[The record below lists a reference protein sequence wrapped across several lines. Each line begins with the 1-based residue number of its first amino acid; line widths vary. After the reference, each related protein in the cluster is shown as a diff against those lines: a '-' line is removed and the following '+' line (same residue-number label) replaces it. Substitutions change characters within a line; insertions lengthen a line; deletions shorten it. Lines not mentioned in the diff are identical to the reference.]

1 MYPVGI
7 CGRYGMGLHS
17 PWSASARTI
26 EAMVRSRFF
35 RIAVFVSLAAF
46 LCASAAKAQDGRYR
60 GRKFKP
66 PPATSTVTVTV
77 VRKDD
82 GKVIENASV
91 IWHLVG
97 DKGGMELH
105 TNEEGKS
112 MIDILP
118 TGSKVILQVL
128 AHGYQTFGQAYT
140 INKPTMAFKV
150 VLSRPVGQYTI
161 YGHHDVSAEG
171 PSPIAVGTPDAA
183 KTAATKKDDKPVD
196 KDGKSK
202 PADAARQDQQG
213 AKAAPK
219 ADSTESANKE
229 SNATPSPQL

>member
-1 MYPVGI
+1 MI
-7 CGRYGMGLHS
+7 
-17 PWSASARTI
+17 
-26 EAMVRSRFF
+26 RSRFA

-46 LCASAAKAQDGRYR
+46 LCASAAKAQDNRYR

-128 AHGYQTFGQAYT
+128 AHGYQTYGQSYT
-140 INKPTMAFKV
+140 INKPTMTFKIA
-150 VLSRPVGQYTI
+150 LSRPVGQYTI
-161 YGHHDVSAEG
+161 YGHHTVSVEG
-171 PSPIAVGTPDAA
+171 PSPIAVGTPDAS
-183 KTAATKKDDKPVD
+183 KTAATNKDDKP
-196 KDGKSK
+196 G
-202 PADAARQDQQG
+202 
-213 AKAAPK
+213 
-219 ADSTESANKE
+219 STESKDKAADATKQDE
-229 SNATPSPQL
+229 HGAKPAPKSDSSDSASKDSASKDSASKDSNATPAPQI